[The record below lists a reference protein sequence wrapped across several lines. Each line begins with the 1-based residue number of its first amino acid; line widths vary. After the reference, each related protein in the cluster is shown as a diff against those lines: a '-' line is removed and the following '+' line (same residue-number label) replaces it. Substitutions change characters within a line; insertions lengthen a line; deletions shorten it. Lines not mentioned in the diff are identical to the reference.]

1 MRFLLLLIAV
11 ALTPTLCK
19 ADVVWDGSRY
29 VYVQPAYQAS
39 YSRDYSKSYN
49 RTDYALGIN
58 RYSSQYSGYGYS
70 NYGYVNRYSPS
81 YQWGYNL
88 GRRLRGCR

>member
-1 MRFLLLLIAV
+1 MRTLLLLFVV

-19 ADVVWDGSRY
+19 ADVVWNGSRY
-29 VYVQPAYQAS
+29 VYVQPRVVYQN
-39 YSRDYSKSYN
+39 YSRDYSQSYN

-58 RYSSQYSGYGYS
+58 RYAPAYS
-70 NYGYVNRYSPS
+70 NYGYINRYSPS

>member
-1 MRFLLLLIAV
+1 MRTLLLLIVV

-19 ADVVWDGSRY
+19 ADVVWNGSRY
-29 VYVQPAYQAS
+29 VYLQSAYQYPQAS

-58 RYSSQYSGYGYS
+58 RYAPQYS
-70 NYGYVNRYSPS
+70 NYGYDYQYSPS